1 MTNTFFNNSQSL
13 SCFLFLSSR
22 KILENLVDFD
32 LTDNDLPAYSSRAG
46 HFIHQHSEESCLI
59 RLIRVSF
66 VGELGYEIHAASE
79 DCRYIYE
86 KIMNVGREL
95 GLKNAGYRALYS
107 LSCEK
112 GLRHPYDH
120 FVVIIN

>member
-1 MTNTFFNNSQSL
+1 M
-13 SCFLFLSSR
+13 
-22 KILENLVDFD
+22 LESLVDID
-32 LTDNDLPAYSSRAG
+32 LSDSNLPAYSSRVG
-46 HFIHQHSEESCLI
+46 NFIHHHSEESRLI

-66 VGELGYEIHAASE
+66 VGELGYEIHAASD

-86 KIMNVGREL
+86 KIMNIGRDY

-112 GLRHPYDH
+112 G
-120 FVVIIN
+120 